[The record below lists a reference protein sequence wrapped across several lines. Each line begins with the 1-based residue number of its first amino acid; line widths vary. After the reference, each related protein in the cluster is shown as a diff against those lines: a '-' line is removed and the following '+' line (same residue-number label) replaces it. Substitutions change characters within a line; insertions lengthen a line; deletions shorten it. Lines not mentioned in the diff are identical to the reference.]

1 MGQKVNPIGFRIGV
15 YRDWATR
22 WFARGNSYADM
33 FFEDIRVKDYIKKHL
48 SSAEISQIEIE
59 KAGDSMR
66 IIVHSAR
73 PGVVIGKKGQE
84 IDMIRRDLATLLGK
98 KSIEVSVQEVKRPEL
113 SAPLVAQAIAEQLEK
128 RASFKKVMAREA
140 SSTMR
145 AGGRGIYIR
154 IAGRI
159 GGAEIARCEW
169 MRVGSIPR
177 HTLRSDVDYGFAEA
191 RTTYG
196 TIGVKVWICRGE
208 YGTAT
213 V

>member
-15 YRDWATR
+15 YRDWDTR

-84 IDMIRRDLATLLGK
+84 IDSIRRDLASLLGK

-113 SAPLVAQAIAEQLEK
+113 SAPLIAKAIAEQLEK

-140 SSTMR
+140 ASTMR
-145 AGGRGIYIR
+145 AGARGIYIR

-177 HTLRSDVDYGFAEA
+177 HTLRADVDYGFAEA

-196 TIGVKVWICRGE
+196 AIGVKVWICRGE
-208 YGTAT
+208 YGT